1 MFSRHMALGAVFLFT
16 LAARGQEVNPDHA
29 DIAPGHSYH
38 GEVFN
43 EGPRQKA
50 YLMGNTGNVRF
61 PVTTKS
67 KEAQAFF
74 EQGVGQLHGF
84 WYFEAERSFR
94 QVVLLDP
101 DCAMAYWGMA
111 MANWENEKRAT
122 AFIKNARRLLPN
134 TSRREQLY
142 LESVIELHGSTGDK
156 RKRQQASMDIM
167 KKLMAD
173 YPGDIEAKAFY
184 VVRQWQFKLG
194 VPTETLDRILDEVF
208 KVNPLHPAHHYRIH
222 LWDGANASK
231 ALTAASL
238 CGASEP
244 ICAHMWHMPGHTYD
258 KLKRYAEAAWQQEA
272 SSRADHAYMMRDRVL
287 PDQIHNYAHNQEWLV
302 RSLSHIG
309 RVNDA
314 VALAKNMIELPR
326 HPKYNMPTR
335 GNKSAGFGRT
345 RLFELLERYELWE
358 ETLKLADTMYL
369 EPTESPSEQVK
380 RLRIL
385 GLAQAGVG
393 DRDKL
398 TKTIA
403 QLQAAPTKGKAPEP
417 KEKQPEPKEKQP
429 VPKEKGK
436 GPDFKGKGPK
446 GGPMLDATAAR
457 DNAVKELQMLDKLLA
472 EEKDE
477 ALKMIASL
485 KGLSQTRQ
493 ARYYLQAGDTAKAEQ
508 LAKQA
513 SEAAKTQVAPLAV
526 YIETLHEAGKTKEC
540 REAFERLRKMS
551 GEIDALESPL
561 FKRLAPIAEEF
572 KLPADWRVK
581 TKFPAD
587 FGKRPPLDS
596 IGPLVWTP
604 TPGPL
609 WSLPDVHGKEM
620 SSKTYEGK
628 PTLLIFYLGF
638 GCPHCMEQ
646 VTKFNGEVK
655 KFADA
660 GISIVAVS
668 TDTTDALK
676 RALNGESKI
685 AIPVASDPKC
695 DVFKAYRAYDDFENQ
710 PLHGTFLLDTQG
722 LVRWHDI
729 GYEPFMDTTFVL
741 NEARRL
747 LALPV
752 R

>member
-1 MFSRHMALGAVFLFT
+1 MSVRQLAVSALFLVAQ
-16 LAARGQEVNPDHA
+16 AAAAQPSPDHA

-50 YLMGNTGNVRF
+50 YLMGKTGNVRF

-67 KEAQAFF
+67 KEAQVFF

-94 QVVLLDP
+94 QVILLDP

-111 MANWENEKRAT
+111 MANWENEKRAA
-122 AFIKNARRLLPN
+122 AFIKNARPLLRN

-142 LESVIELHGSTGDK
+142 LESVIELHGSGSDK
-156 RKRQQASMDIM
+156 RKRQQASMDVM

-173 YPGDIEAKAFY
+173 YPADIEAKAFY

-208 KVNPLHPAHHYRIH
+208 KVNPLHPAQHYRIH
-222 LWDGANASK
+222 LWDGGNASR
-231 ALTAASL
+231 ALSAAAL
-238 CGASEP
+238 CGATEP
-244 ICAHMWHMPGHTYD
+244 ACAHMWHMPGHTYD

-272 SSRADHAYMMRDRVL
+272 SSRADHAYMMRDRIL

-326 HPKYNMPTR
+326 HPKFNMPAR
-335 GNKSAGFGRT
+335 GNKSAGLGRT
-345 RLFELLERYELWE
+345 RLFELLERYELWD
-358 ETLKLADTMYL
+358 ETLKLSGTMYL

-380 RLRIL
+380 RLRLI

-403 QLQAAPTKGKAPEP
+403 QLQSAPTKGKAPEP
-417 KEKQPEPKEKQP
+417 KDKGPEPKGKGP
-429 VPKEKGK
+429 DPKGK
-436 GPDFKGKGPK
+436 GPDFKGKGGK
-446 GGPMLDATAAR
+446 GGPTLDATAAR

-472 EEKDE
+472 EENEE
-477 ALKMIASL
+477 AVKLIPSL
-485 KGLSQTRQ
+485 KNLSQARQ
-493 ARYYLQAGDTAKAEQ
+493 ARYYLQAGDAAKAEQ

-513 SEAAKTQVAPLAV
+513 SDAAKTQVAPLAV
-526 YIETLHEAGKTKEC
+526 YIETLHEAGKMKEC
-540 REAFERLRKMS
+540 GEAFERLRKIS
-551 GEIDALESPL
+551 GEIDSLESPL
-561 FKRLAPIAEEF
+561 FKRLGPIAEEL
-572 KLPADWRVK
+572 KLPADWRLK

-604 TPGPL
+604 TPGPAWQL
-609 WSLPDVHGKEM
+609 QDGNSRVVE
-620 SSKTYEGK
+620 SKQFAGK
-628 PTLLIFYLGF
+628 PTLLIFFLGQ
-638 GCPHCMEQ
+638 GCPHCVEQ

-655 KFADA
+655 KYADA
-660 GISIVAVS
+660 GISIVSVS
-668 TDTTDALK
+668 TDTTGELQ
-676 RALNGESKI
+676 RALSAEKKI
-685 AIPVASDPKC
+685 AFPVTSDPKC
-695 DVFKAYRAYDDFENQ
+695 DVFKLYRAYDDFENQ
-710 PLHGTFLLDTQG
+710 PLHATFLLDAHG